1 MTSGGGGW
9 GAGAPGG
16 GGPGGGGAGGS
27 GDGGGVGA
35 AARRRAERR
44 SEPERLE
51 AFSDGVLAVI
61 ITIMALELK
70 APAEATAHALGQR
83 VPGLLV
89 YVLSFAF
96 VGIYWNNHHQLL
108 RSTGRI
114 SGAVMW
120 ANLHLLFWLS
130 LIPVLTEW
138 VGESYR
144 ASLPASMYGV
154 VGLLAGVAY
163 TILVRTII
171 AANGSDSDVARA
183 IGRDRKGWI
192 SLGLYSFGIGIS
204 WLSPYVAYGAYAAV
218 SVMWFIP
225 DRRLESVAARDE
237 AGDGDGAPGLSP
249 G

>member
-1 MTSGGGGW
+1 MARGGGE
-9 GAGAPGG
+9 AG
-16 GGPGGGGAGGS
+16 
-27 GDGGGVGA
+27 
-35 AARRRAERR
+35 RR

-70 APAEATAHALGQR
+70 APAHPTAHALGQR
-83 VPGLLV
+83 VPALLI

-96 VGIYWNNHHQLL
+96 IGIYWNNHHHLL

-138 VGESYR
+138 VGQGYR
-144 ASLPASMYGV
+144 AHLPASMYGV
-154 VGLLAGVAY
+154 VALAAGVAY
-163 TILVRTII
+163 SILVRAIV
-171 AANGSDSDVARA
+171 AANGSDSEVARA
-183 IGRDRKGWI
+183 IGSDFKGNISLVAYAAGIGAAWVTPWI
-192 SLGLYSFGIGIS
+192 SYAL
-204 WLSPYVAYGAYAAV
+204 YAAV
-218 SVMWFIP
+218 SVMWFVP
-225 DRRLESVAARDE
+225 DRRLEGPA
-237 AGDGDGAPGLSP
+237 GAPERSP